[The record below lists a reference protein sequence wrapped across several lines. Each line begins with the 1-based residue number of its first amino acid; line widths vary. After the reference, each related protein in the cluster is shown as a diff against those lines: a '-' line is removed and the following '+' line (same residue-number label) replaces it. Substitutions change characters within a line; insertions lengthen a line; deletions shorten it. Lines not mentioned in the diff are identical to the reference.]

1 MKLKVGVM
9 VWCDAYVGVFG
20 GDEIEIVGRAREG
33 HAPSVR
39 YTMTEERALGTA
51 LYSTHS

>member
-1 MKLKVGVM
+1 MSV
-9 VWCDAYVGVFG
+9 CDCVYVDGDG
-20 GDEIEIVGRAREG
+20 GGAFEIAGRAREG